1 LTSVISRGAICRNL
15 SSIIDKLIFL
25 PDFKLFYPFSFERI
39 QLRPPN
45 R

>member
-1 LTSVISRGAICRNL
+1 L

-39 QLRPPN
+39 QPAKLKS
-45 R
+45 